1 MRDRIRRCVECPRC
15 LTRYLVAFSP
25 YRNGSYVVSTVAGF
39 PEACILYCSCR
50 RPPFS
55 VRWRWSEVKAYVV
68 SKSAQDRG
76 YGMPD
81 EIVLE
86 AESHGMR
93 AHLGQVQPQAR
104 NNAERLPESPTHD

>member
-39 PEACILYCSCR
+39 PEASCILCCSCR
-50 RPPFS
+50 KP
-55 VRWRWSEVKAYVV
+55 
-68 SKSAQDRG
+68 AQDRG